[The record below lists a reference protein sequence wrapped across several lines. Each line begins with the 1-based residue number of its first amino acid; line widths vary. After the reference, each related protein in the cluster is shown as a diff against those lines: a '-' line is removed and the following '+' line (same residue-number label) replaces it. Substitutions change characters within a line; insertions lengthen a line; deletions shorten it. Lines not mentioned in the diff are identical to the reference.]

1 MRKTVVLSVV
11 ACLALA
17 LVAAGCG
24 KKGSGSGSGSGKRGA
39 AGLVGTWAVD
49 GEKTVAASE
58 EFGKATPEQKKQIAE
73 MMAKA
78 EMKIGKDTMSMS
90 GMGKE
95 DSAKYKV
102 LENKGDNV
110 VIETEDD
117 KGKKETIRIKYVSD
131 DEIQGRGPKM
141 VIVMKRKK

>member
-1 MRKTVVLSVV
+1 MRMTVGVSVA

-17 LVAAGCG
+17 LVMVGCG
-24 KKGSGSGSGSGKRGA
+24 KKEGGASGKRGA

-58 EFGKATPEQKKQIAE
+58 EFAKATAEQKKQIAE
-73 MMAKA
+73 MMSKA
-78 EMKIGKDTMSMS
+78 EMKIGKDTMTMS
-90 GMGKE
+90 GAGKG
-95 DSAKYKV
+95 DSAKYKI
-102 LENKGDNV
+102 LEDKGDKV

-117 KGKKETIRIKYVSD
+117 KGKKEKIRIKYLSD
-131 DEIQGRGPKM
+131 DEIEGKGPKL